1 MRKPSKSR
9 FNDCLERFR
18 ETDKLIW
25 LPAKNPAKKSLAGF
39 LFLLWLRASFSRRE
53 KQENHQHSWW
63 LTRL

>member
-39 LFLLWLRASFSRRE
+39 LLWLRASFSRRE

>member
-1 MRKPSKSR
+1 M
-9 FNDCLERFR
+9 
-18 ETDKLIW
+18 IW
-25 LPAKNPAKKSLAGF
+25 FPAKNPTKDFLAGF